1 MNTDTINHAIQ
12 AAFVAD
18 AYCLGSHWVYDE
30 AQLKT
35 LPIDWEGLNT
45 PQAMWHKGKCK
56 GDCTHYGDHGKW
68 LYEFILKNGHFD
80 ITMYG
85 GFWLDNMQEYKG
97 YIDGSSRETMEA
109 LKKNPHTDK
118 GSSSHDLSIVGRIA
132 PLLLVSNSKEEF
144 LKQVESFVAFTHN
157 SPVVLTA
164 AAFFASVLYDVA
176 EGKSIDK
183 ALRDT
188 EVGSA
193 LKNAFDAGMN
203 SKGQETF
210 STIRNFG
217 PACGVEGGFEGVLH
231 LLISYDDFKEAMIA
245 NAKAG
250 GDTSARAMIVAMIM
264 GAAGKSIPS
273 SWKEGT
279 TVLVQ

>member
-1 MNTDTINHAIQ
+1 MNKNTINQAIQ

-30 AQLKT
+30 AQLKS
-35 LPIDWEGLNT
+35 LDIDWNELNA
-45 PQAMWHKGKCK
+45 PQAMWHKGKNK
-56 GDCTHYGDHGKW
+56 GDFTHYGDHGKW
-68 LYEFILKNGHFD
+68 LNEFIQKNGHFD

-109 LKKNPHTDK
+109 LKQDPKTDK
-118 GSSSHDLSIVGRIA
+118 GSTSHDLSIVGRIA
-132 PLLLVSNSKEEF
+132 PLLLISNSKEEF
-144 LKQVESFVAFTHN
+144 LKHVETFVAFTHN
-157 SPVVLTA
+157 SAIVLKA
-164 AAFFASVLYDVA
+164 AALFASILYDVA
-176 EGKSIDK
+176 KGKSIDK
-183 ALRDT
+183 ALHETD
-188 EVGSA
+188 VDPA
-193 LKNAFDAGMN
+193 LKTAFDAGMN
-203 SKGQETF
+203 SKGQDTF

-217 PACGVEGGFEGVLH
+217 PACGVEGGLEGVLH
-231 LLISYDDFKEAMIA
+231 LLVSYDDFKEAMIA

-273 SWKEGT
+273 SWIEETKG
-279 TVLVQ
+279 LA

>member
-1 MNTDTINHAIQ
+1 MNKNTINHAIQ

-30 AQLKT
+30 PQLKS
-35 LPIDWEGLNT
+35 LDIDWNELNA
-45 PQAMWHKGKCK
+45 PQAMWHKGKNK
-56 GDCTHYGDHGKW
+56 GDFTHYGDHGKW
-68 LYEFILKNGHFD
+68 LYEFIQKNGHFD

-109 LKKNPHTDK
+109 LTQDPKTDK
-118 GSSSHDLSIVGRIA
+118 GSTSHDLSIVGRIA
-132 PLLLVSNSKEEF
+132 PLLLISNSKEEF
-144 LKQVESFVAFTHN
+144 LKYVEAFVAFTHN
-157 SPVVLTA
+157 STIVLKA
-164 AAFFASVLYDVA
+164 AALFASILYDVA

-183 ALRDT
+183 ALHD
-188 EVGSA
+188 VDVDPD
-193 LKNAFDAGMN
+193 LKSAFDAGMN
-203 SKGQETF
+203 SKGQDTF

-231 LLISYDDFKEAMIA
+231 LLVSYDDFKEAMVA

-273 SWKEGT
+273 SWIEGT
-279 TVLVQ
+279 KGLA

>member
-1 MNTDTINHAIQ
+1 MNKNTINHAIQ

-30 AQLKT
+30 PQLKS
-35 LPIDWEGLNT
+35 LDIDWNELNA
-45 PQAMWHKGKCK
+45 PQAMWHKGKNK
-56 GDCTHYGDHGKW
+56 GDFTHYGDHGKW
-68 LYEFILKNGHFD
+68 LYEFIQKNGHFD

-109 LKKNPHTDK
+109 LTQDPKTDK
-118 GSSSHDLSIVGRIA
+118 GSTSHDLSIVGRIA
-132 PLLLVSNSKEEF
+132 PLLLISNSKEEF
-144 LKQVESFVAFTHN
+144 LKYVETFVAFTHN
-157 SPVVLTA
+157 STIVLKA
-164 AAFFASVLYDVA
+164 AALFASILYDVA

-183 ALRDT
+183 ALHD
-188 EVGSA
+188 VDVDPD
-193 LKNAFDAGMN
+193 LKSAFDAGMN
-203 SKGQETF
+203 SKGQDTF

-231 LLISYDDFKEAMIA
+231 LLVSYDDFKEAMVA

-273 SWKEGT
+273 SWIEGT
-279 TVLVQ
+279 KGLA

>member
-1 MNTDTINHAIQ
+1 MNADTINRAIQ

-35 LPIDWEGLNT
+35 LLVDWEELNT

-68 LYEFILKNGHFD
+68 LYDFIQKNGHFD

-85 GFWLDNMQEYKG
+85 GYWLDNMQEYKG

-109 LKKNPHTDK
+109 LKQDPHTDK
-118 GSSSHDLSIVGRIA
+118 GSASHDLSIIGRIA
-132 PLLLVSNSKEEF
+132 PLLLVSDSKEKF
-144 LKQVESFVAFTHN
+144 LEQVESFVAFTHN
-157 SPVVLTA
+157 APIVLKA
-164 AAFFASVLYDVA
+164 AALFASVLYDVA
-176 EGKSIDK
+176 EGKSIDR
-183 ALRDT
+183 ALHDAD
-188 EVGSA
+188 VDPA
-193 LKNAFDAGMN
+193 LKAAFDAGMN

-231 LLISYDDFKEAMIA
+231 LLFTYDDFKEAMIA

-264 GAAGKSIPS
+264 GAAGKSLPS
-273 SWKEGT
+273 SWSQGAR
-279 TVLVQ
+279 VLA